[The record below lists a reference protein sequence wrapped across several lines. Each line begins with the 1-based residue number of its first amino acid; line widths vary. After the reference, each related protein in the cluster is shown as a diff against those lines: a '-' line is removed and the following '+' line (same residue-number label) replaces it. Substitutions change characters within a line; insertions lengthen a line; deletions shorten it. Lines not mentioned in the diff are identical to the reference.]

1 MPQSWPESGS
11 SPCQFEFPIKFQ
23 IDENLPEEV
32 ADLLQEAGF
41 EAATVP
47 GQRLTGA
54 SDADLA
60 RACGQEA
67 YALITLDTDFGD
79 IRTYPPREYPGLI
92 VLRLRR
98 QDKAHVLE
106 ILPRLIQ
113 MFATEPL
120 TGRLWIVEED
130 RVRVRE

>member
-1 MPQSWPESGS
+1 M
-11 SPCQFEFPIKFQ
+11 KFK

-41 EAATVP
+41 ETATVL

-54 SDADLA
+54 SDAALA

-79 IRTYPPREYPGLI
+79 IRTYPPREYLGLI
-92 VLRLRR
+92 VLRLRQ
-98 QDKAHVLE
+98 QDKAHVGILHTTPWKDAQADDNFNETVSLGFDRDMLE
-106 ILPRLIQ
+106 ETINLFRAQ
-113 MFATEPL
+113 
-120 TGRLWIVEED
+120 R
-130 RVRVRE
+130 